1 MVKPQKR
8 KVPSRKPLFLEWH
21 GDIELVMDEPVKENL
36 CSEPLATVVD
46 DVLARDNVFQ
56 IEVATANKHAF
67 KIEVATIDEP
77 VFTTDELKINTK
89 HATIDE
95 HDRKTDFTHVGGNS
109 YDDGE

>member
-46 DVLARDNVFQ
+46 DVL
-56 IEVATANKHAF
+56 EVATANKHAF